1 MASALCGIALTLPS
15 AAQSPIG
22 SVVAGDASV
31 QGSVMVASGGTTVM
45 SGSSITAGNNAAG
58 LKLRRGGEVLVCP
71 HSRLSLANSQ
81 SGRDLVFGMN
91 TGAIETHYQIGASA
105 DTILT
110 PDFRILLAGP
120 GTFHFAVGAD
130 AQGNTCIRSLEGN
143 TASIVVSE
151 LMGDGV
157 YQVRAG
163 EQTYFQGGSINKRSP
178 NVPADCGCPIP
189 AAVMMAGAEPAPSVP
204 SVVMRTPMMSIPEVP
219 APQPGTSPETEKATS
234 PPVELPANSPE
245 ALIAT
250 RGTPTQQQAQPAAPE
265 GELHIQVDAPF
276 IYRGGEDDV
285 PPPPTVVR
293 LSLEPGPPLLASMRV
308 VPPAK
313 PAGVAAAKAN
323 DGNAGA
329 GSKPQRKG
337 FFGRVRSFFASIFR

>member
-1 MASALCGIALTLPS
+1 MPS

-31 QGSVMVASGGTTVM
+31 QGSVMVVSGGTTVM

-81 SGRDLVFGMN
+81 SGRDLVFGMGS
-91 TGAIETHYQIGASA
+91 GAIETHYQIGASA

-143 TASIVVSE
+143 SASVVISE

-157 YQVRAG
+157 YQVRPG
-163 EQTYFQGGSINKRSP
+163 EQAYFRGGTINRRSP
-178 NVPADCGCPIP
+178 NVPADCGCPVA
-189 AAVMMAGAEPAPSVP
+189 AAVMMADAEPAPSVP
-204 SVVMRTPMMSIPEVP
+204 PVARTPVLPIPEVP
-219 APQPGTSPETEKATS
+219 TPQPTTSPQAGSLASQQTI
-234 PPVELPANSPE
+234 ELPANSPE

-250 RGTPTQQQAQPAAPE
+250 HGTPTSQPAVPAAPDSE
-265 GELHIQVDAPF
+265 IHIQVDAPF

-293 LSLEPGPPLLASMRV
+293 LTLVPAPPLLASMRV
-308 VPPAK
+308 DPPSTTS
-313 PAGVAAAKAN
+313 AKA
-323 DGNAGA
+323 DANANHA
-329 GSKPQRKG
+329 NTLAPSRSQRKG
-337 FFGRVRSFFASIFR
+337 FFGRVRSFFA